1 MQHYLRLR
9 ARLLGRQLGELGW
22 WRLLVLGAL
31 LLLVVARALFK
42 AAAHPRLA
50 WAVPLLVVLLI
61 LSLHRRRT
69 DLAFLRL
76 AAPEFRGWLAVEY
89 ALGSLPLAL
98 VLLGWSRIGPAL
110 LTVAGA
116 AVVALV
122 PAAAAPASR
131 VRRPAWFRSVAFEWV
146 SVGRRPAVGLVWL
159 GLLGAAAAT
168 RAGGTGPAL
177 AVLVWLLLLLETYGP
192 TEPWSWLL
200 PALRTPGAWLRQRM
214 GWALLYFGLTVA
226 PLAAVLAQGPAGAGG
241 MALVLGWC
249 AVVLTM
255 VVLAKYAFY
264 PNATLGR
271 LTQAG
276 AVVVGLSVLGS
287 NPAYLALLLACFL
300 GLLLKSRSR
309 LAQYRREQM

>member
-1 MQHYLRLR
+1 MLHYLRLR

-31 LLLVVARALFK
+31 LLLAVARALFT
-42 AAAHPRLA
+42 AATHPQLA
-50 WAVPLLVVLLI
+50 WAVPLAVALFTR
-61 LSLHRRRT
+61 SLHRRRA
-69 DLAFLRL
+69 DLAFLHL
-76 AAPEFRGWLAVEY
+76 AAPDFRGWLAVEY
-89 ALGSLPLAL
+89 ALGSLPVALA
-98 VLLGWSRIGPAL
+98 LLGWGRVGPAL

-116 AVVALV
+116 AAVALV

-131 VRRPAWFRSVAFEWV
+131 VRRPMWFRSVAFEWV
-146 SVGRRPAVGLVWL
+146 SVGRWPALGLVWL
-159 GLLGAAAAT
+159 ALLAAAAAT
-168 RAGGTGPAL
+168 RANSTGPAL
-177 AVLVWLLLLLETYGP
+177 AILVWLLLMLETYGP
-192 TEPWSWLL
+192 AEPWSWLL
-200 PALRTPGAWLRQRM
+200 PALRTPGAWLRQRV

-226 PLAAVLAQGPAGAGG
+226 PLAAVLALGPAGAGG
-241 MALVLGWC
+241 TALVLGWC
-249 AVVLTM
+249 TMVLTM

-264 PNATLGR
+264 PHATLGR

-309 LAQYRREQM
+309 LEQYRRE